1 LYVEQ
6 TTPEVIMN
14 GTATR
19 PATRPQRDL
28 IRTLLI
34 ELGEISPLGVEMANL
49 ARVKMNDARFVSGDW
64 DYDVA
69 SGWITCLKAL
79 KVDARADV
87 APVIEKVAE
96 SAKPK
101 VEIPEVPA
109 GSYALEIDGVWK
121 FYLVEVSKT
130 GYVSVQVQHSDETS
144 RLAFNPMI
152 AVLKGI
158 VEVTPLEA
166 CKAYGRQIG
175 ECGKCHR
182 TLTNPESIAAGIGPV
197 CAGRL
202 S

>member
-1 LYVEQ
+1 
-6 TTPEVIMN
+6 MN
-14 GTATR
+14 DTSAR
-19 PATRPQRDL
+19 PATRPQFDL

-34 ELGEISPLGVEMANL
+34 ELGEISPLGVEMADL

-64 DYDVA
+64 NFETA
-69 SGWITCLKAL
+69 SEWITCLKAL
-79 KVDARADV
+79 KVDARVDV
-87 APVIEKVAE
+87 APVVE

-109 GSYALEIDGVWK
+109 GSYALESDGVWK
-121 FYLVEVSKT
+121 FYLVEVSQT
-130 GYVSVQVQHSDETS
+130 GFVTVSVQHSDEAS
-144 RLAFNPMI
+144 RLPFGPMV
-152 AVLKGI
+152 AVLKRI

-182 TLTNPESIAAGIGPV
+182 TLTNPDSIAAGIGPV